1 MQAPAVHPVL
11 APASVLVP
19 VLVLLA
25 PAVSAERAP
34 AREVR
39 HLLEKLLARNVQ
51 PPGAVADA
59 RSIPRR
65 RKAR

>member
-1 MQAPAVHPVL
+1 MHPVL

-25 PAVSAERAP
+25 PAVSAARAQ
-34 AREVR
+34 AQVVR
-39 HLLEKLLARNVQ
+39 HLLEKLLARNAQ
-51 PPGAVADA
+51 PPEAAADA